1 MARRRVLLVD
11 DDRDLL
17 RLLALRLEAAGY
29 EVATAESGEAA
40 LGWLASDRPD
50 VIITDLRM
58 DGMDGMRLFEAVR
71 ARDATL
77 PVIIL
82 TAHGSIPEAVEAT
95 RKGVFGFLTKPFDSA
110 ELLREVERAVGLAGG
125 PAAEADG
132 AKEAWREGIV
142 TASPAMEALLRRAR
156 LVAQSEASVLIRGES
171 GTGKELLAR
180 AIHRASPRA
189 GRAFV
194 AVNCGA
200 IPEALLESELFGH
213 RRGAFTGATQ
223 DHEGLFQ
230 AADGGTVFLDEIGD
244 MPLALQVKLL
254 RVLQERQ
261 VRPVGA
267 VQPVPVDVRIISAT
281 HRDLEAEV
289 AAGRFRED
297 LYYRINVVSL
307 ELPRL
312 AERREDIPMLARHFL
327 RQLAERYGRRVR
339 DFSPEAMA
347 ALTVAAWPGNVRQLY
362 NVVEQVVTLG
372 TGPIVPESLVRE
384 ALREAPRAIPS
395 FAEARRE
402 FERGYLAQ
410 VLRMT
415 GGNVSQAARIAGRNR
430 TEFYKLLRRCGLDPA
445 RFKPGRARERR
456 GA

>member
-1 MARRRVLLVD
+1 MARGRVLLVD

-50 VIITDLRM
+50 LIITDLRM
-58 DGMDGMRLFEAVR
+58 EGMDGMRLFEAVR

-95 RKGVFGFLTKPFDSA
+95 RRGVFGFLTKPFDSA
-110 ELLREVERAVGLAGG
+110 ELLREVERAVGLGAAPAEGKDGG
-125 PAAEADG
+125 DG
-132 AKEAWREGIV
+132 GWREGIV
-142 TASPAMEALLRRAR
+142 TASPAMEEVLRRAR
-156 LVAQSEASVLIRGES
+156 LVARSEASVLIRGES

-189 GRAFV
+189 ARPFV

-200 IPEALLESELFGH
+200 IPETLLESELFGH
-213 RRGAFTGATQ
+213 RRGAFTGATH

-230 AADGGTVFLDEIGD
+230 AANGGTVFLDEIGD

-254 RVLQERQ
+254 RVLQERR
-261 VRPVGA
+261 VRPVGSVEA
-267 VQPVPVDVRIISAT
+267 VPVDVRILSAT
-281 HRDLEAEV
+281 HRDLDAEI

-297 LYYRINVVSL
+297 LYYRINVVTL

-312 AERREDIPMLARHFL
+312 ADRREDIPLLARHFL
-327 RQLAERYGRRVR
+327 RQVAARYGRHVR
-339 DFSPEAMA
+339 DFAPEALALLTA
-347 ALTVAAWPGNVRQLY
+347 ASWPGNVRQLY
-362 NVVEQVVTLG
+362 NVVEQVVTLS

-384 ALREAPRAIPS
+384 ALREAPRSIPS

-415 GGNVSQAARIAGRNR
+415 RGNVSQAARIAGRNR

-445 RFKPGRARERR
+445 RFKQDGGHARA
-456 GA
+456 